1 MHHRRQPRS
10 AGPTSGAT
18 GADRAVENGAQME
31 RTGGA
36 GIFGLRRR
44 CARPPGRFGGCTSKD
59 VVGQRQ
65 KRGARRRRLECDE
78 GPHHNVVPLSNGE
91 KRPRLP
97 ENNNVIFHG
106 ANKKLESGC
115 TDIEPQEIPWR
126 EGFPIWRCSTHSRV
140 FVVFGTNAADRASW
154 LVAALSTGC
163 LARKRG
169 RPSVYPIASRARLSI
184 RSFDRFLLAP

>member
-1 MHHRRQPRS
+1 MFSLMDIQILFLCCRYRNVLSMSINICVSGFPQLDIQVGDLFPWISMPHRRQPRS

-59 VVGQRQ
+59 VVEQRQ
-65 KRGARRRRLECDE
+65 KRGARRRRLQCNER
-78 GPHHNVVPLSNGE
+78 PHHNVVPRSNGE

-97 ENNNVIFHG
+97 ENNKTSFFMGPTRSWN
-106 ANKKLESGC
+106 
-115 TDIEPQEIPWR
+115 Q
-126 EGFPIWRCSTHSRV
+126 
-140 FVVFGTNAADRASW
+140 VVPT
-154 LVAALSTGC
+154 
-163 LARKRG
+163 
-169 RPSVYPIASRARLSI
+169 
-184 RSFDRFLLAP
+184 